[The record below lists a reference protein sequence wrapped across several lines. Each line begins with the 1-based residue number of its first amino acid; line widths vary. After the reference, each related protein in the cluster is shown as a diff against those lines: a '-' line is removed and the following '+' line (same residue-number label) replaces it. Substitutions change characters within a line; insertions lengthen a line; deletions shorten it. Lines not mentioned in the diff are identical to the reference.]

1 MALTTDRRLWVKDGT
16 VYEDDAAPSGATLL
30 VAEGNVISDQDAS
43 LYGLTIEDGKL
54 VLPGGGNAK
63 AIGKA
68 EVTTPT
74 PTPAPAATGDDAAK
88 ADTGTDGDDAAKA
101 DDDDKDTDRARR
113 TR

>member
-74 PTPAPAATGDDAAK
+74 PTPAATGDDAAK